1 MTPVTAPLS
10 PPGSDSGDAPDLAT
24 TLRPLYTQFF
34 KDLELTQPFERFESE
49 KLMEAV
55 LEFARGTGVPHP
67 PNSHSYQSLMVGY
80 SYADNCL
87 PYHDL
92 EVKVFVAIYTWLA
105 TLCDDAE
112 RVGTVPD
119 VELFQQRW
127 MMGEKQPSIVLQAFA
142 DQLRLS
148 YKLYHPLV
156 ANLIVVASF
165 NLMTSTALV
174 AREGIKNKT
183 LCPSPGGQG
192 FSWYIRERDGVGE
205 GYAWFTFS
213 KSQFPD
219 LDVPIEA
226 IDDMSRFIAFA
237 NDVLSFYKE
246 TLAGE
251 VDNYISTKAAYS
263 GGNYLTAL
271 KETAKDA
278 IDCARRI
285 ESVLAGKGEYERAW
299 RLHATG
305 YIQMHVMRGRYRL
318 WELGLGHDPRPEE
331 ALNEASK

>member
-1 MTPVTAPLS
+1 MTAVTTTASLS
-10 PPGSDSGDAPDLAT
+10 PPGSDAESSPDLAI
-24 TLRPLYTQFF
+24 TLQPLYTRFF
-34 KDLELTQPFERFESE
+34 QDLQLTQPFERFESD
-49 KLMEAV
+49 KLMDAV
-55 LEFARGTGVPHP
+55 LEFARETGVPHP
-67 PNSHSYQSLMVGY
+67 PNSHSYQSLM
-80 SYADNCL
+80 NCL

-92 EVKVFVAIYTWLA
+92 EVKVYVAIYTWLA

-112 RVGTVPD
+112 LVDTVQD
-119 VELFQQRW
+119 IALFQQRW
-127 MMGEKQPSIVLQAFA
+127 MLDEKQPSIVLQAFS
-142 DQLRLS
+142 DQLRLT

-183 LCPSPGGQG
+183 KCPSPGGQN

-205 GYAWFTFS
+205 AYAWFTFS

-219 LDVPIEA
+219 LDIPIEA
-226 IDDMSRFIAFA
+226 IDDMARFIALA

-246 TLAGE
+246 MLAGE

-263 GGNYLTAL
+263 GSGYVTAL

-285 ESVLAGKGEYERAW
+285 ESVLSGKGEYERAW

-318 WELGLGHDPRPEE
+318 WELGLGHNPCPEE
-331 ALNEASK
+331 VLRETPK